1 MISSKNKKINL
12 NLGTIGTLIM
22 IIIAMSIVLLIL
34 ATKSFGTYTN
44 FNNLL
49 RQTSINGIIA
59 LGMTVVIITAGIDL
73 SVGAVVAC
81 TGVLVTQLT
90 VVNNMPVFPAILI
103 SISAGFFV
111 GIINGALVF
120 DAKIPPF
127 IATMGTMTIL
137 RGFVKFITGG
147 RMINGVPEFITNIS
161 QINILALPLL
171 FWIWFILIV
180 ITFIFLRFTVFGR
193 NIYALGSS
201 REVARLSGV
210 NLRLHIYLAY
220 AISGLFSGIAGILLV
235 SRLGAGLPTAGMSYE
250 LDAIASSV
258 IGGASLTGAE
268 GSAIG
273 AALGALIMQMI
284 RNGGNLLRINPF
296 ILEMVIGFL
305 IVISVYIDTMRRAKI
320 MKRS

>member
-1 MISSKNKKINL
+1 MNNIDKTKKRLSNI
-12 NLGTIGTLIM
+12 GTIGTLIL
-22 IIIAMSIVLLIL
+22 IIIVMSIVLLIL
-34 ATKSFGTYTN
+34 RPNSFGTYTN

-59 LGMTVVIITAGIDL
+59 LGMTIVIITAGIDL
-73 SVGAVVAC
+73 SVGAIVAYS
-81 TGVLVTQLT
+81 GVLVSQLT
-90 VVNNMPVFPAILI
+90 VLHEMPVLLAVLI
-103 SISAGFFV
+103 SILLSTII
-111 GIINGALVF
+111 GIFNGILVH

-147 RMINGVPEFITNIS
+147 RMINNVPDSLTNIS
-161 QINILALPLL
+161 QINILGIPFL
-171 FWIWFILIV
+171 FLIWFILI
-180 ITFIFLRFTVFGR
+180 IFTYIFLNHTVAGR

-210 NLRLHIYLAY
+210 NIRTHIYLAY
-220 AISGLFSGIAGILLV
+220 TISGLFSGIAGILLV
-235 SRLGAGLPTAGMSYE
+235 SRLGAGIPTAGLSYE

-273 AALGALIMQMI
+273 TILGAFIMQML
-284 RNGGNLLRINPF
+284 RNGGNLLGIDPF

-305 IVISVYIDTMRRAKI
+305 IVISVYVDQLRKI
-320 MKRS
+320 KKS

>member
-1 MISSKNKKINL
+1 MIKFLKTRKT
-12 NLGTIGTLIM
+12 NLGTIGTLVLIV
-22 IIIAMSIVLLIL
+22 IVMSVVLLIL
-34 ATKSFGTYTN
+34 APKSFGTYTN

-73 SVGAVVAC
+73 SVGAIVAC
-81 TGVLVTQLT
+81 TGVMVSQLT
-90 VVNNMPVFPAILI
+90 VVNNVPVPLAIII
-103 SISAGFFV
+103 SILSGIIV
-111 GIINGALVF
+111 GIMNGALVF

-137 RGFVKFITGG
+137 RGFIKFMTDG
-147 RMINGVPEFITNIS
+147 RMINGVPAVITNMS
-161 QINILALPLL
+161 QINILGLPFL
-171 FWIWFILIV
+171 FWIWFILIAV
-180 ITFIFLRFTVFGR
+180 TFIFLKYTVYGR

-201 REVARLSGV
+201 REVARLSGI
-210 NLRLHIYLAY
+210 NIRFHIYLAY

-235 SRLGAGLPTAGMSYE
+235 SRLGAGLPVAGVGYE

-273 AALGALIMQMI
+273 TALGALIMQMI
-284 RNGGNLLRINPF
+284 RNGGNLLRINAF
-296 ILEMVIGFL
+296 VLEMIIGFL
-305 IVISVYIDTMRRAKI
+305 IVVSVYIDTMRRV
-320 MKRS
+320 KREKRK

>member
-1 MISSKNKKINL
+1 MNNIDKTKKRLSNI
-12 NLGTIGTLIM
+12 GTIGTLIL
-22 IIIAMSIVLLIL
+22 IIIVMSIVLLIL
-34 ATKSFGTYTN
+34 RPNSFGTYTN

-59 LGMTVVIITAGIDL
+59 LGMTIVIITAGIDL
-73 SVGAVVAC
+73 SVGAIVAYS
-81 TGVLVTQLT
+81 GVLVSQLT
-90 VVNNMPVFPAILI
+90 VLHEMPVLLAVLI
-103 SISAGFFV
+103 SILLSTII
-111 GIINGALVF
+111 GIFNGILVH

-147 RMINGVPEFITNIS
+147 RMINNVPDSLTNIC
-161 QINILALPLL
+161 QMNILGIPFL
-171 FWIWFILIV
+171 FLIWFILI
-180 ITFIFLRFTVFGR
+180 IFTYIFLNHTVAGR

-201 REVARLSGV
+201 REVARLSGI
-210 NLRLHIYLAY
+210 NIRTHIYLAY
-220 AISGLFSGIAGILLV
+220 TISGLFSGIAGILLV
-235 SRLGAGLPTAGMSYE
+235 SRLGAGVPTAGLSYE

-273 AALGALIMQMI
+273 TILGAFIMQML
-284 RNGGNLLRINPF
+284 RNGGNLLGIDPF

-305 IVISVYIDTMRRAKI
+305 IVISVYVDQLRKL
-320 MKRS
+320 KKS